1 MDIKIKKRSLLLIYF
16 HVVSS
21 VDAYSREEMSRIQER
36 LVVLLA
42 LGEIDPLGRKLKR
55 ETSEV
60 EVMTAELGL
69 WSPSL
74 LFTYKLMYNSPGPLQ
89 SLSWYSVV
97 DELMQ
102 QLFIYQHR
110 IRREVLVKVLG
121 IQVWTP
127 WASRCFSPQGLHFSC
142 GRMGAGKKQ
151 VKD

>member
-1 MDIKIKKRSLLLIYF
+1 MDIKIKKCSLLLIYF

-69 WSPSL
+69 GSPSL

-89 SLSWYSVV
+89 SLS
-97 DELMQ
+97 
-102 QLFIYQHR
+102 
-110 IRREVLVKVLG
+110 
-121 IQVWTP
+121 
-127 WASRCFSPQGLHFSC
+127 
-142 GRMGAGKKQ
+142 
-151 VKD
+151 

>member
-1 MDIKIKKRSLLLIYF
+1 MDIKIKKCSLLLIYF

-69 WSPSL
+69 WSLSL

-89 SLSWYSVV
+89 SLS
-97 DELMQ
+97 
-102 QLFIYQHR
+102 
-110 IRREVLVKVLG
+110 
-121 IQVWTP
+121 
-127 WASRCFSPQGLHFSC
+127 
-142 GRMGAGKKQ
+142 
-151 VKD
+151 